1 MSASN
6 NGAYSEDKDY
16 KLTSDNTHGQ
26 LVCNFILGGNCSRG
40 VDANS
45 KRTSNYSPTGF
56 LNKKFIN
63 PDLIKSKTGAD
74 YNSTPWPLIR
84 LADLYLGYAECLVET
99 GDLETACTYLDKVR
113 SRAGLPPVKEAWAKF
128 GKEPSKPTTQ
138 EGLRDIVRN
147 ERMNE
152 FYLENQNF
160 WDMRRWLLAEQ
171 YFNVKAQGLNID
183 AKNIQEF
190 SQVQDVIF
198 ERKFQAPMNYLLP
211 IPTADINRNDQ
222 VVQTPGY

>member
-1 MSASN
+1 MPS
-6 NGAYSEDKDY
+6 
-16 KLTSDNTHGQ
+16 
-26 LVCNFILGGNCSRG
+26 
-40 VDANS
+40 
-45 KRTSNYSPTGF
+45 
-56 LNKKFIN
+56 
-63 PDLIKSKTGAD
+63 
-74 YNSTPWPLIR
+74 
-84 LADLYLGYAECLVET
+84 VE
-99 GDLETACTYLDKVR
+99 
-113 SRAGLPPVKEAWAKF
+113 EAWEKF

-160 WDMRRWLLAEQ
+160 WDMRRWLLAER

-183 AKNIQEF
+183 AKNIQELG
-190 SQVQDVIF
+190 QVKDVIF